1 MEMERW
7 RILHKETDYTVIDNG
22 IFKDSDLTLSEKGFL
37 CTVMSLPDDWEFST
51 SGMAEILHES
61 LPTVKAVINRL
72 VAHGYCKKGRIYH
85 PKTGKIVGYEY
96 TFLETKNGLGCASA
110 PQTKNPSVEKPAAV
124 NPPVEN
130 FHQLSTKD
138 IKYSRDKV
146 KNNIPPISP
155 FDFVKA
161 LREIGVTEQLAREW
175 MAVRKTKRLTNT
187 RTAFDQIA
195 REIAKT
201 GRPASDCVRLAV
213 ENSWGGFK
221 AEWMKHETQHVTL
234 DNLDETIRRLND
246 GTYTG

>member
-1 MEMERW
+1 MDKTYTIIPDFMLDYDLTMTETIALAVIYGFSQDGKSNFHGSYSYLARKCKCSTRW
-7 RILHKETDYTVIDNG
+7 AIDIVTSLVQKGYVSKRIKETDGAKTVYLKATIG
-22 IFKDSDLTLSEKGFL
+22 GEEK
-37 CTVMSLPDDWEFST
+37 SLPVNS
-51 SGMAEILHES
+51 
-61 LPTVKAVINRL
+61 V
-72 VAHGYCKKGRIYH
+72 HGGSELSSPGGSELSSPNI
-85 PKTGKIVGYEY
+85 IDI
-96 TFLETKNGLGCASA
+96 
-110 PQTKNPSVEKPAAV
+110 
-124 NPPVEN
+124 EN
-130 FHQLSTKD
+130 
-138 IKYSRDKV
+138 IDKR
-146 KNNIPPISP
+146 KNNPLISP

-161 LREIGVTEQLAREW
+161 LKEIGVTEQLAREW

-201 GRPASDCVRLAV
+201 GRPATDCVRLAV

>member
-22 IFKDSDLTLSEKGFL
+22 IFKDTDLSLSEIGFL
-37 CTVMSLPDDWEFST
+37 CSILSLPEDWEFSVT
-51 SGMAEILHES
+51 GMEGRVHDRRDKIYS
-61 LPTVKAVINRL
+61 VINL
-72 VAHGYCKKGRIYH
+72 LIEHGYCKREQNKDTR
-85 PKTGKIVGYEY
+85 TGKFLGYDY
-96 TFLETKNGLGCASA
+96 TFFETKNGIGCTSA
-110 PQTKNPSVEKPAAV
+110 PFTALPDTELPDTESPYTEKPTQ
-124 NPPVEN
+124 E
-130 FHQLSTKD
+130 STN
-138 IKYSRDKV
+138 IRKYSLKKV
-146 KNNIPPISP
+146 KNNPPISP
-155 FDFVKA
+155 FDFLKA
-161 LREIGVTEQLAREW
+161 LRDLGVTEQLAREW

-201 GRPASDCVRLAV
+201 GRPATDCVRLAV

-221 AEWMKHETQHVTL
+221 AEWMKHETQRVTL

>member
-1 MEMERW
+1 MERW

-22 IFKDSDLTLSEKGFL
+22 IFKDSDLSLSERGFL
-37 CTVMSLPDDWEFST
+37 CTILSLPEDWEFSV
-51 SGMAEILHES
+51 SGIES
-61 LPTVKAVINRL
+61 LIPEGRDYVYVIINRL
-72 VAHGYCKKGRIYH
+72 IEHGYCKREQNKDS
-85 PKTGKIVGYEY
+85 KTGKFTNYDY
-96 TFLETKNGLGCASA
+96 TFYETKNGLGCASA
-110 PQTKNPSVEKPAAV
+110 PFTALPDTASPDTESPDTVKPT
-124 NPPVEN
+124 
-130 FHQLSTKD
+130 QLSTKD
-138 IKYSRDKV
+138 IKYLKNKV

-155 FDFVKA
+155 FDFLKA
-161 LREIGVTEQLAREW
+161 LRDLGVTEQLAREW

-201 GRPASDCVRLAV
+201 GRPATDCVRLAV